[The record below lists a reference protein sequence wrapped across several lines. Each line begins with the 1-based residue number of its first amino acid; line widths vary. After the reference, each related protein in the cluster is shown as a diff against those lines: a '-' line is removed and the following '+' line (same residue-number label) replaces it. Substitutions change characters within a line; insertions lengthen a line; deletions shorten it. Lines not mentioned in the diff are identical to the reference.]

1 MISIITPVFNGEK
14 FIESCIN
21 NVIGQNYHE
30 TEHIIIDGAS
40 TDATVSIIKKYAEQH
55 PHLRWISERDRGQSD
70 AMNKGISLARGKI
83 LGFLNVDDYY
93 ELDVLQRVAELFKKL
108 PEPSLLVGNCNVW
121 DDENNLL
128 YVSKPSK
135 INLSNILLG
144 RFLEAF
150 PMNPS
155 AYFYHASLHDTI
167 GPYKTAEHY
176 GMDLD
181 FIIRVI
187 QHATVIYH
195 DEVWGNYRYLR
206 GTKTHADE
214 LNGNNARRVM
224 AIVNYHL
231 SNLPPHRRLPIQVRR
246 LLGQGASR
254 LKNVFRIAFGKSKS

>member
-1 MISIITPVFNGEK
+1 
-14 FIESCIN
+14 
-21 NVIGQNYHE
+21 
-30 TEHIIIDGAS
+30 
-40 TDATVSIIKKYAEQH
+40 
-55 PHLRWISERDRGQSD
+55 
-70 AMNKGISLARGKI
+70 MNKGIALAQGSI

-93 ELDVLQRVAELFKKL
+93 EPNVLQRVAELFKKL
-108 PEPSLLVGNCNVW
+108 PDPSLLVGNCNVW
-121 DDENNLL
+121 DDESNLL

-144 RFLEAF
+144 RFMEAF

-167 GPYKTAEHY
+167 GPYKTDEDY

-181 FIIRVI
+181 FIIRAV
-187 QHATVIYH
+187 QDANVVYH

-214 LNGNNARRVM
+214 LHGNNARRVM
-224 AIVNYHL
+224 AIVNYHF

-246 LLGQGASR
+246 LLGQGASW